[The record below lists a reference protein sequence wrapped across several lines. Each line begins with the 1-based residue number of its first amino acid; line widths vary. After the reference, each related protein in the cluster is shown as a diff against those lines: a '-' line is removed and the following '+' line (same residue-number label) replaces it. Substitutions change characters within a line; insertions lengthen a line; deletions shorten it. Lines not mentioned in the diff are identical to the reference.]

1 MAKCIMIQGTG
12 SDVGKSII
20 TAGLCRIFKEDGYS
34 VAPFKSQNMSL
45 NSFVT
50 PEGHEIARAQALQAA
65 AAGIEPHVHMN
76 PVLLK
81 PNEAVGSQVVL
92 QGKVHGNMSSRD
104 YQVFKKEIR
113 ARVMESYQALS
124 HRHDI
129 IVIEGAGSCAE
140 INLRENDIANMG
152 LAQMVDAPVFLA
164 GDIDRGGVFASFV
177 GSMELLS
184 PEDKSRIHG
193 FIINKFRGD
202 LEILKPGL
210 EFLEAKTGKPVI
222 GVLPY
227 LKELKLPEEDSL
239 GLSRLSE
246 KNCASAIR
254 VGVVHLPHLSNFT
267 DFDALKHES
276 GVSLAYISPE
286 DSLEGYDL
294 IILPG
299 TKNTIKDLQY
309 LKAKGFEKK
318 LKTHVRNGGRLLGIC
333 GGFQML
339 GERILDPHG
348 VESEEKETTGFDFIK
363 MRTILEKE
371 KLTRQVKG
379 QDNLFNKPVCGYEI
393 HMGHT
398 TFTERQNPLVK
409 MDGHS
414 DGHISS
420 DGQIMG
426 SYIHGLF
433 EEDQFR
439 RAFLASLKK
448 DFETDDFFSFNDMIE
463 RSFCELS
470 STMRQH
476 LDIAKIYKIIGI

>member
-1 MAKCIMIQGTG
+1 MIQGTG

-124 HRHDI
+124 DQHDI

-152 LAQMVDAPVFLA
+152 LAQMVNAPVLLA
-164 GDIDRGGVFASFV
+164 GDIDRGGIFASFV

-184 PEDKSRIHG
+184 PEDRSRVHG

-210 EFLEAKTGKPVI
+210 EFLEARTGRPVL

-227 LKELKLPEEDSL
+227 LKDLKLPEEDSL

-246 KNCASAIR
+246 KNDTHTIR
-254 VGVVHLPHLSNFT
+254 IGVVRLPHLSNFT
-267 DFDALKHES
+267 DFDPLTYEQ
-276 GVSLAYISPE
+276 GVNLAYLSPE
-286 DSLEGYDL
+286 NQLEGYDL

-309 LKAKGFEKK
+309 LKAKGFEEK
-318 LKTHVRNGGRLLGIC
+318 LKAYVQNGGRLLGIC

-348 VESEEKETTGFDFIK
+348 VESEEKEMTAFGFIK
-363 MRTILEKE
+363 MKTILEEE

-379 QDNLFNKPVCGYEI
+379 QDARFNEPICGYEI

-398 TFTERQNPLVK
+398 TFTERQTPLVK
-409 MDGHS
+409 IDGHL

-420 DGQIMG
+420 GGKIMG
-426 SYIHGLF
+426 TYIHGLF

-448 DFETDDFFSFNDMIE
+448 DFAPDDFFSFNDMIE

-476 LDIAKIYKIIGI
+476 LYMERIYQIMGV